1 MIQIAD
7 STFIAHDSLALIP
20 LGGQSEMGQL
30 LWVMVFEG
38 EIILVDAGAAY
49 PNQDLPGV
57 DLLLPNTNFLEA
69 NQDRIRALILTNGHE
84 EHCGAVTYLL
94 RHLKIPKIMAPKFVC
109 QLLSQS
115 IVGSPNPELS
125 TQTKHQTIDNLL
137 DTVEIGTTYEV
148 GPFELEWIA
157 VNNAIADSCALSVN
171 TKEGTVIYTSSFKL
185 DQTPVDGRVFDIK
198 RLSQIGDKGVLA
210 LISDSAGVENTG
222 YTPSE
227 KAVKERLLR
236 EVSEAKGRVF
246 VVFPGTNTHRLQIL
260 FDIAKA
266 TDKKMHLLGASLLKT
281 ALAAVVTGHLN
292 YDRSVEASLEELN
305 SIPDNKQIIVASGIE
320 DDPMHVLHTLAYGT
334 RPGIS
339 IRKGDTIIYSANII
353 PGKLRHFASILDQLL
368 TIGVRCIQSEN
379 GSVHV
384 SKHASAEELKLMLSL
399 IKPKFFL
406 PAIGEGRHIMHHAQ
420 LAIDWG
426 MDHEDV
432 FPIGNGDV
440 LQIKLQTPNLIGSV
454 DAGSVLYNWQ
464 QGERVTTS
472 SVRERKNL
480 SYEGAMVVSL
490 VLDETF
496 QLIQKPS
503 IQCRASGFLKSNDWI
518 AMQNDLNEV
527 IVKALEA
534 AFNTQK
540 KDKEI
545 NTTTIKTAV
554 REAVVRLIK
563 QRLQT
568 KPYIQVM
575 VHQLSEAKLKT
586 DSLTNRPQWI

>member
-7 STFIAHDSLALIP
+7 STSIAHDSLALIP

-30 LWVMVFEG
+30 LWIIVHEG
-38 EIILVDAGAAY
+38 EILLVDAGAAY

-69 NQDRIRALILTNGHE
+69 NQDRIRALLLTNGHE

-94 RHLKIPKIMAPKFVC
+94 RHLKIPKIMAPKFVS

-115 IVGSPNPELS
+115 IVGSGNPDLNRQHDS
-125 TQTKHQTIDNLL
+125 INNLL
-137 DTVEIGTTYEV
+137 DTIETGTVYEV
-148 GPFELEWIA
+148 GPFQIEWVP
-157 VNNAIADSCALSVN
+157 VNNAIADACALSIN
-171 TKEGTVIYTSSFKL
+171 TKEGTVVYTSSFKM
-185 DQTPVDGRVFDIK
+185 DQTPVDGRLFDVK

-210 LISDSAGVENTG
+210 LISDSAGVENIG

-227 KAVKERLLR
+227 KSVRERLQK
-236 EVSEAKGRVF
+236 EIASAQGRVF
-246 VVFPGTNTHRLQIL
+246 VVFPGTNTHRLQLL
-260 FDIAKA
+260 FDIASA
-266 TDKKMHLLGASLLKT
+266 TKKRMHLLGASLLKT
-281 ALAAVVTGHLN
+281 ALAAVVTGHLSYERN
-292 YDRSVEASLEELN
+292 LEATLDELN
-305 SIPDNKQIIVASGIE
+305 TLDENKQLIVASGIE
-320 DDPMHVLHTLAYGT
+320 DDPLHVLHTLAYGT
-334 RPGIS
+334 RPGINL
-339 IRKGDTIIYSANII
+339 RKGDTVIYSANVI

-368 TIGVRCIQSEN
+368 TVGVKCIYAEN
-379 GSVHV
+379 NSVHV
-384 SKHASAEELKLMLSL
+384 SKHASSEELKLMLSL
-399 IKPKFFL
+399 IKPKYFL

-426 MDHEDV
+426 MNHEDV

-440 LQIKLQTPNLIGSV
+440 LQIRHQLPILIGSI

-472 SVRERKNL
+472 SVRERKSL
-480 SYEGAMVVSL
+480 SYDGAMVVSL

-496 QLIQKPS
+496 QLVSKPD
-503 IQCRASGFLKSNDWI
+503 IQCRAAGFLDAPEWLS
-518 AMQNDLNEV
+518 MQDELVEV
-527 IVKALEA
+527 IKKSLEA

-540 KDKEI
+540 KAKEI
-545 NTTTIKTAV
+545 NTTTLKTAV

-568 KPYIQVM
+568 KPYIQVI
-575 VHQLSEAKLKT
+575 VHQLSANAKAST
-586 DSLTNRPQWI
+586 SHPQWI

>member
-7 STFIAHDSLALIP
+7 STSIAHDSLALIP

-30 LWVMVFEG
+30 LWIIVHEG
-38 EIILVDAGAAY
+38 EILLVDAGAAY

-69 NQDRIRALILTNGHE
+69 NQDRIRALLLTNGHE

-94 RHLKIPKIMAPKFVC
+94 RHLKIPKIMAPKFVS

-115 IVGSPNPELS
+115 IVGSGNPDLNRQHDS
-125 TQTKHQTIDNLL
+125 INNLL
-137 DTVEIGTTYEV
+137 DTIETGTVYEV
-148 GPFELEWIA
+148 GPFQIEWVP
-157 VNNAIADSCALSVN
+157 VNNAIADACALSIN
-171 TKEGTVIYTSSFKL
+171 TKEGTVVYTSSFKM
-185 DQTPVDGRVFDIK
+185 DQTPVDGRLFDVK

-210 LISDSAGVENTG
+210 LISDSAGVENIG

-227 KAVKERLLR
+227 KSVRERLQK
-236 EVSEAKGRVF
+236 EIASAQGRVF
-246 VVFPGTNTHRLQIL
+246 VVFPGTNTHRLQLL
-260 FDIAKA
+260 FDIASA
-266 TDKKMHLLGASLLKT
+266 TKKRMHLLGASLLKT
-281 ALAAVVTGHLN
+281 ALAAVVTGHLSYERN
-292 YDRSVEASLEELN
+292 LEATLDELN
-305 SIPDNKQIIVASGIE
+305 TLDENKQLIVASGIE
-320 DDPMHVLHTLAYGT
+320 DDPLHVLHTLAYGT
-334 RPGIS
+334 RPGINL
-339 IRKGDTIIYSANII
+339 RKGDTVIYSANVI

-368 TIGVRCIQSEN
+368 TVGVKCIYAEN
-379 GSVHV
+379 NSVHV
-384 SKHASAEELKLMLSL
+384 SKHASSEELKLMLSL
-399 IKPKFFL
+399 IKPKYFL

-426 MDHEDV
+426 MNHEDV

-440 LQIKLQTPNLIGSV
+440 LQIRHQLPILIGSI

-472 SVRERKNL
+472 SVRERKSL
-480 SYEGAMVVSL
+480 SYDGAMVVSL

-496 QLIQKPS
+496 QLVSKPD
-503 IQCRASGFLKSNDWI
+503 IQCRAAGFLDAPEWLS
-518 AMQNDLNEV
+518 MQDELVEV
-527 IVKALEA
+527 IKKSLEA

-540 KDKEI
+540 KAKEI
-545 NTTTIKTAV
+545 NTTTLKTAV

-568 KPYIQVM
+568 KPYIQVI
-575 VHQLSEAKLKT
+575 VHQLSANAKAPT
-586 DSLTNRPQWI
+586 SHPQWI

>member
-7 STFIAHDSLALIP
+7 STSIAHDSLALIP

-30 LWVMVFEG
+30 LWIIVHEG
-38 EIILVDAGAAY
+38 EILLVDAGAAY

-69 NQDRIRALILTNGHE
+69 NQDRIRALLLTNGHE

-94 RHLKIPKIMAPKFVC
+94 RHLKIPKIMAPKFVS

-115 IVGSPNPELS
+115 IVGSGNPDLNRQHDS
-125 TQTKHQTIDNLL
+125 INNLL
-137 DTVEIGTTYEV
+137 DTIETGTVYEV
-148 GPFELEWIA
+148 GPFQIEWVP
-157 VNNAIADSCALSVN
+157 VNNAIADACALSIN
-171 TKEGTVIYTSSFKL
+171 TKEGTVVYTSSFKM
-185 DQTPVDGRVFDIK
+185 DQTPVDGRLSDVK

-210 LISDSAGVENTG
+210 LISDSAGVENIG

-227 KAVKERLLR
+227 KSVRERLQK
-236 EVSEAKGRVF
+236 EIASAQGRVF
-246 VVFPGTNTHRLQIL
+246 VVFPGTNTHRLQLL
-260 FDIAKA
+260 FDIASA
-266 TDKKMHLLGASLLKT
+266 TKKRMHLLGASLLKT
-281 ALAAVVTGHLN
+281 ALAAVVTGHLSYERN
-292 YDRSVEASLEELN
+292 LEATLDELN
-305 SIPDNKQIIVASGIE
+305 TLDENKQLIVASGIE
-320 DDPMHVLHTLAYGT
+320 DDPLHVLHTLAYGT
-334 RPGIS
+334 RPGINL
-339 IRKGDTIIYSANII
+339 RKGDTVIYSANVI

-368 TIGVRCIQSEN
+368 TVGVKCIYAEN
-379 GSVHV
+379 NSVHV
-384 SKHASAEELKLMLSL
+384 SKHASSEELKLMLSL
-399 IKPKFFL
+399 IKPKYFL

-426 MDHEDV
+426 MNHEDV

-440 LQIKLQTPNLIGSV
+440 LQIRHQLPILIGSI

-472 SVRERKNL
+472 SVRERKSL
-480 SYEGAMVVSL
+480 SYDGAMVVSL

-496 QLIQKPS
+496 QLVSKPD
-503 IQCRASGFLKSNDWI
+503 IQCRAAGFLDAPEWLS
-518 AMQNDLNEV
+518 MQDELVEV
-527 IVKALEA
+527 IKKSLEA

-540 KDKEI
+540 KAKEI
-545 NTTTIKTAV
+545 NTTTLKTAV

-568 KPYIQVM
+568 KPYIQVI
-575 VHQLSEAKLKT
+575 VHQLSANAKAST
-586 DSLTNRPQWI
+586 SHPQWI